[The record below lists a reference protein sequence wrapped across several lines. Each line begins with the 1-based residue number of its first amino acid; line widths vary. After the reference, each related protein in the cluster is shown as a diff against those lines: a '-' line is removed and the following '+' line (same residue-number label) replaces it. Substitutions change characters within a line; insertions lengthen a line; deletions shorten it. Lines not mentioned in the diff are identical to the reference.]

1 MKPEK
6 TFVEA
11 IEAYLRAH
19 GYLTAEI
26 P

>member
-6 TFVEA
+6 TFVAA